1 MPSIETGGGFMSNH
15 SGSYML
21 NDIIQMLNDEEVLNT
36 IGLQKSQQVITQIVK
51 IASRDYDCNP
61 GEILEGHTDYL
72 NLCYCCLSITTNLD
86 NGLCH
91 SCRS

>member
-1 MPSIETGGGFMSNH
+1 MSNH

-21 NDIIQMLNDEEVLNT
+21 NDIIQLLNNEQVLNI

-51 IASRDYDCNP
+51 IASKDYDCNP

-72 NLCYCCLSITTNLD
+72 HLCYCCLSIATDLES
-86 NGLCH
+86 GLCLN
-91 SCRS
+91 CRS

>member
-1 MPSIETGGGFMSNH
+1 MSNH

-21 NDIIQMLNDEEVLNT
+21 NDIIQLLNDQQVLNI
-36 IGLQKSQQVITQIVK
+36 IGLQKSQQVITQIVE

-72 NLCYCCLSITTNLD
+72 NLCYCCLSITADLES
-86 NGLCH
+86 GLCRN
-91 SCRS
+91 CRS

>member
-1 MPSIETGGGFMSNH
+1 MPSIETAGGFMSNH
-15 SGSYML
+15 SGSRML
-21 NDIIQMLNDEEVLNT
+21 NDVIQVLNDEEVLDT
-36 IGLQKSQQVITQIVK
+36 VGLQKSQQVITQIVD
-51 IASRDYDCNP
+51 IASRIYDCNP

-72 NLCYCCLSITTNLD
+72 NLCYGCFKITTNLD